1 MKSYATLKGTFGT
14 IVAGAIL
21 AVTFSQ
27 SALAGVAPQSCT
39 GGCHVN
45 RHDCVVGCVMEGNCG
60 RMFDVCKTGCKDST
74 VPGPDRKSCVT
85 ECRTERQSCRSDV
98 GSCKTS
104 CVDDFLDCRVE
115 CKTN

>member
-27 SALAGVAPQSCT
+27 SAFAGAVPQSCF

-45 RHDCVVGCVMEGNCG
+45 RHDCAVGCVVEGNCG
-60 RMFDVCKTGCKDST
+60 RMFDTCKTGCKDST
-74 VPGPDRKSCVT
+74 VPGPDRKDCVT
-85 ECRTERQSCRSDV
+85 ECRTERQDCRAGV

-104 CVDDFLDCRVE
+104 CVDDFLSCRVE
-115 CKTN
+115 CKTS